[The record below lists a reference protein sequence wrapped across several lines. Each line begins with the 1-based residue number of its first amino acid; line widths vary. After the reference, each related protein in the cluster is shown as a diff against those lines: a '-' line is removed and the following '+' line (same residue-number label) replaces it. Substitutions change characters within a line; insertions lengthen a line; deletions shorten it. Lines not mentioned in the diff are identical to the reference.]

1 MSLAE
6 ISAMS
11 SIDCN
16 EVLAIKQPSVISAQ
30 KSFLEALGSWSSYL
44 DIAIQYTKLYLDSK
58 ANRLAMRVCNQ
69 EEM

>member
-11 SIDCN
+11 SIDCT

-58 ANRLAMRVCNQ
+58 ANRLVMRVCNQ